1 MMLELDLM
9 DETNTLSEE
18 TIALVEKV
26 LQSAGEQLDIKE
38 GSEVSVTFV
47 TNDVIQE
54 INKTYRKKDMPT
66 DVISFAME
74 EMGEGEMEILDADI
88 PTILGDIVISVE
100 RTIEQAESYGHS
112 FERELCF
119 LAVHGFLHLLGYDH
133 GTEEQ
138 EKEMFGLQETILL
151 AFGLKREGHELS

>member
-1 MMLELDLM
+1 MLELDLM
-9 DETNTLSEE
+9 DETNSLSEE

-26 LQSAGEQLDIKE
+26 LQSAGDQLAVKD
-38 GSEVSVTFV
+38 GCEVSVTFV
-47 TNDVIQE
+47 TNDAIQQ
-54 INKTYRKKDMPT
+54 INKTYRHKDVPT

-74 EMGEGEMEILDADI
+74 EMGEGEIAVIDADI
-88 PTILGDIVISVE
+88 PTMLGDIIISVE
-100 RTIEQAESYGHS
+100 RATEQAESYQHS

-133 GTEEQ
+133 ETEEQ
-138 EKEMFGLQETILL
+138 EKEMFGLQETILQ

>member
-1 MMLELDLM
+1 MLELDLM

-88 PTILGDIVISVE
+88 PTMLGDIVISVE

-138 EKEMFGLQETILL
+138 EIEMFGLQETILQ
-151 AFGLKREGHELS
+151 AFGLMREGHELS

>member
-1 MMLELDLM
+1 MLELDLM
-9 DETNTLSEE
+9 DETNSVPEE
-18 TIALVEKV
+18 TLALVGKV
-26 LQSAGEQLDIKE
+26 LQSAGEQLSVKE

-47 TNDVIQE
+47 SNDAIQE
-54 INKTYRKKDMPT
+54 INKTYRNKDVPT

-74 EMGEGEMEILDADI
+74 EMGEGEIEILDADI
-88 PTILGDIVISVE
+88 PTMLGDIIISVQ
-100 RTIEQAESYGHS
+100 RATEQAESYAHS

-138 EKEMFGLQETILL
+138 EKEMFGLQESILQ
-151 AFGLKREGHELS
+151 AFGLKREGHELT

>member
-1 MMLELDLM
+1 MLELDLM
-9 DETNTLSEE
+9 DETGTLTEE
-18 TIALVEKV
+18 AIALVSKV
-26 LQSAGEQLDIKE
+26 LHSAGEQLSVRE

-47 TNDVIQE
+47 TNDAIQE
-54 INKTYRKKDMPT
+54 INKTYRNKDVPT

-74 EMGEGEMEILDADI
+74 EMGEGEIEIMNADI
-88 PTILGDIVISVE
+88 PTLLGDIIISVQ
-100 RTIEQAESYGHS
+100 RATEQAESYQHS

-138 EKEMFGLQETILL
+138 EKEMFGLQESILQ
-151 AFGLKREGHELS
+151 AYGLKREGHEHS

>member
-1 MMLELDLM
+1 MLELDLM

-88 PTILGDIVISVE
+88 PTMLGDIVISVE
-100 RTIEQAESYGHS
+100 RTKEQAESYGHS

-138 EKEMFGLQETILL
+138 EIEMFGLQETILQ
-151 AFGLKREGHELS
+151 AFGLMREGHELS

>member
-1 MMLELDLM
+1 MLDLDLM
-9 DETNTLSEE
+9 DETNTLSEQ
-18 TIALVEKV
+18 TISLVEKV
-26 LQSAGEQLDIKE
+26 LQSAGEHLAVKAE
-38 GSEVSVTFV
+38 SEVSVTFV
-47 TNDVIQE
+47 TSEAIQE

-74 EMGEGEMEILDADI
+74 ELGEGEIEVIDADI
-88 PTILGDIVISVE
+88 PTMLGDIIISVE
-100 RTIEQAESYGHS
+100 RAKEQAESYGHS

-138 EKEMFGLQETILL
+138 EKEMFGLQETILQ
-151 AFGLKREGHELS
+151 AFGLKREGNELS

>member
-1 MMLELDLM
+1 MLVMDLM
-9 DETNTLSEE
+9 DETNTLSEKAV
-18 TIALVEKV
+18 ALVEKV
-26 LQSAGEQLDIKE
+26 LQSAADQLHVKD

-54 INKTYRKKDMPT
+54 INKNYRNKDMPT

-74 EMGEGEMEILDADI
+74 EMGEGEIEIKDADL
-88 PTILGDIVISVE
+88 PTLLGDIVISLE
-100 RTIEQAESYGHS
+100 RTTEQAESYGHS
-112 FERELCF
+112 FERELAF

-133 GTEEQ
+133 GTEEE
-138 EKEMFGLQETILL
+138 EKEMFGLQENILQ